1 MELPLNLK
9 EEGEGPMKKQ
19 ALKNLTILNLLLLL
33 TAVSVAAQSERTT
46 IKNIPFDFI
55 VGGKTLPAGDYTVE
69 PNRRDSD
76 KVWLVQSRDGGASAL
91 FTTIPV
97 RAYDTQEKTSL
108 VFNKYG
114 DQYFLSQIWTAGGNS
129 GRELLMPRQERELA
143 KKIER
148 ERIVLANGRASGN

>member
-1 MELPLNLK
+1 
-9 EEGEGPMKKQ
+9 MKKQ
-19 ALKNLTILNLLLLL
+19 ALKNFTILNLLLML
-33 TAVSVAAQSERTT
+33 TAVSVAAQSERTR

-69 PNRRDSD
+69 PNRRDSH
-76 KVWLVQSRDGGASAL
+76 KVWLVQSRDGRTSAL
-91 FTTIPV
+91 FTTMPV
-97 RAYDTQEKTSL
+97 RSRDTQEKTSL

-143 KKIER
+143 KNTPDRKT
-148 ERIVLANGRASGN
+148 IVLPMAQ